1 MRREFNLQR
10 WLEDRSKKVVTLNGY
25 PVEILKWDAKGT
37 RPIIGIYRFSENED
51 MEKSWTIE
59 GKESTNPNMTSGF
72 DLFFEEE
79 PEMTPFE
86 KELMIDMDYYVHNLY
101 SLGKTEEERIEW
113 IKAWKPRLLEFAS
126 KELDTSVE
134 SDSSDFYTELA
145 KAFDDA
151 QHHTA
156 SDGYVFAKK
165 YKEKFLELAR
175 KELEPEF
182 EAELDKAYKCADKV
196 QYENGKKDAMKNIP
210 IWKREQPNEKYI
222 HNKGWYLTWAELE
235 KLPKEECDE
244 KPSEEIKE
252 TIFKIANIVY
262 EISRINSNRNIQPN
276 FSMNQVFD
284 CYDAFE
290 ESNEKGMEYY
300 KKLEKYVKENGGPEC
315 KGLMY
320 SPEI

>member
-37 RPIIGIYRFSENED
+37 RPIIGIYRLSENED
-51 MEKSWTIE
+51 VEKSWTIE
-59 GKESTNPNMTSGF
+59 GKESTNPKMTSGF

-101 SLGKTEEERIEW
+101 SVGKTEEERIKW
-113 IKAWKPRLLEFAS
+113 IKAWTPRLLEFA
-126 KELDTSVE
+126 KE
-134 SDSSDFYTELA
+134 EL
-145 KAFDDA
+145 
-151 QHHTA
+151 Q
-156 SDGYVFAKK
+156 
-165 YKEKFLELAR
+165 
-175 KELEPEF
+175 PEF

-210 IWKREQPNEKYI
+210 TWKREQPNEKYI

-252 TIFKIANIVY
+252 TIYKIANILF
-262 EISRINSNRNIQPN
+262 EITKINSGGKIEPN
-276 FSMNQVFD
+276 FSMQQIFD

-290 ESNEKGMEYY
+290 ESDEKGREYY
-300 KKLEKYVKENGGPEC
+300 KKLEEYVKENRGPEC